1 MYVSTSNV
9 HSTAQSYSLKQPVV
23 NELGH
28 QVFALHFASLYSLS
42 SGVVA

>member
-1 MYVSTSNV
+1 MYVNTNV

-28 QVFALHFASLYSLS
+28 QVFALHFASLFTLS
-42 SGVVA
+42 ALEL